1 MLSNF
6 IIRSTAAFGGTP
18 FRLNKCTALGSAGT
32 GAAAGASAGGVPGAL
47 VGGALG
53 IAGSLIG
60 GLFGKRNTDK
70 TNELNYKIM
79 QEQNRFNAAEAQK
92 LREWQEMMYRMYGT
106 SSAKAN
112 DMRAAGLNALLG
124 DVSASGNVGSGAS
137 ASGAESAQ
145 MMPADYSFIGDAAQ
159 RGLTA
164 YNTTRSVDASVSL
177 QKSQE
182 NVNKSIEGV
191 NMAQKGLMRS
201 QTDMQKMTYRFA
213 MDTYQNRLLQEQFKA
228 ELSNW
233 QGFDAMY
240 DARLKAFSLYNVMPR
255 EVEKNVAQ
263 TMSFY
268 ASAFRDIANGK
279 YTLKQTENYGR
290 WLSIQQTFAHAA
302 TVQSSAALMQGRAAL
317 TNADANASYLKK
329 LGGYYGSLTSG
340 QNMTNEMSRYY
351 TDFMLGKMPISKAEY
366 ILRQTPY
373 KHLLDL
379 NIQQNEW
386 SLNKLMQEPDLIRS
400 LSGMYKSETSLTNKR
415 VDSYD
420 TDKIFER
427 GESVTRMFKNV
438 SDGIGNFTPKPK
450 SRLNKR
456 SSTGGEPTPSPSGK
470 SWLDAYRENPNYSPT
485 GY

>member
-1 MLSNF
+1 MLSNI

-18 FRLNKCTALGSAGT
+18 FRLNKCTALGSAGS
-32 GAAAGASAGGVPGAL
+32 GAAAGAAAGGAPGAL

-53 IAGSLIG
+53 IASSLIG
-60 GLFGKRNTDK
+60 GLFGKHNTDK
-70 TNELNYKIM
+70 TNEWNYKIM
-79 QEQNRFNAAEAQK
+79 QEQNKFNAAEAKK
-92 LREWQEMMYRMYGT
+92 LRDWQEMMYRMFGT

-124 DVSASGNVGSGAS
+124 DVSASGNVGSGA
-137 ASGAESAQ
+137 AATAAESAQ
-145 MMPADYSFIGDAAQ
+145 MMPTDYSFIGDAAN
-159 RGLTA
+159 RGLAA

-191 NMAQKGLMRS
+191 NMAQKGLMES
-201 QTDMQKMTYRFA
+201 QTNMQKLTYKFA

-228 ELSNW
+228 ELANW

-240 DARLKAFSLYNVMPR
+240 DARLKAFSLYNVMPQ

-268 ASAFRDIANGK
+268 ASAFRDIADGK
-279 YTLKQTENYGR
+279 YTLKQTENYGK

-302 TVQSSAALMQGRAAL
+302 TVQGQAALMQGRAAI
-317 TNADANASYLKK
+317 TNANANASYLKQ

-340 QNMTNEMSRYY
+340 QNMSNDMQRYY
-351 TDFMLGKMPISKAEY
+351 TDFMLGKMPIGKAES

-386 SLNKLMQEPDLIRS
+386 SLNKLMEEPDLIRS
-400 LSGMYKSETSLTNKR
+400 LSGMYKSEGALTNKR
-415 VDSYD
+415 VQSYD

-427 GESVTRMFKNV
+427 GESVSRMVKNI
-438 SDGIGNFTPKPK
+438 SDGISNFTPKPRFRK
-450 SRLNKR
+450 G
-456 SSTGGEPTPSPSGK
+456 SSVGSESTPPPSGK
-470 SWLDAYRENPNYSPT
+470 SWLDAYRENPNYNPT
-485 GY
+485 GYK

>member
-1 MLSNF
+1 MLSDF
-6 IIRSTAAFGGTP
+6 IIRSTTVFGGTP
-18 FRLNKCTALGSAGT
+18 FRLNKCTALSSAGK
-32 GAAAGASAGGVPGAL
+32 GAAAGAAAGGVPGAL

-53 IAGSLIG
+53 VAGSLIG
-60 GLFGKRNTDK
+60 GLFGKHNTDK
-70 TNELNYKIM
+70 TNEWNYKIM
-79 QEQNRFNAAEAQK
+79 QEQNKFNAEQAEKTRAWQQK
-92 LREWQEMMYRMYGT
+92 MYEMYGT
-106 SSAKAN
+106 SSAKASN
-112 DMRAAGLNALLG
+112 MRAAGLNALLG
-124 DVSASGNVGSGAS
+124 DVSASGNVGSGA
-137 ASGAESAQ
+137 AATAAESAQ
-145 MMPADYSFIGDAAQ
+145 MMPTDYSSIGHAVDS
-159 RGLTA
+159 GLA
-164 YNTTRSVDASVSL
+164 GYNTTRSVDASVSL

-182 NVNKSIEGV
+182 NVNKSIEGINV
-191 NMAQKGLMRS
+191 AQKGLTEA
-201 QTDMQKMTYRFA
+201 QTDMQKMTYKFA
-213 MDTYQNRLLQEQFKA
+213 QDTYQNRLLQEQFKA
-228 ELSNW
+228 ELANW

-240 DARLKAFSLYNVMPR
+240 DARLKAFSLYNVMPQ

-268 ASAFRDIANGK
+268 ASAFRDIADGK

-317 TNADANASYLKK
+317 TNANANASYLKK

-351 TDFMLGKMPISKAEY
+351 TDFMLGKMPIGKAEG

-427 GESVTRMFKNV
+427 GESVTRMVKNI
-438 SDGIGNFTPKPK
+438 SDGISNFTPKLRGK
-450 SRLNKR
+450 SG
-456 SSTGGEPTPSPSGK
+456 SVSGSPTPSPSGK

-485 GY
+485 GYK

>member
-1 MLSNF
+1 MLSKI
-6 IIRSTAAFGGTP
+6 IIRSAAAFGGAP
-18 FRLNKCTALGSAGT
+18 FRLNKCTALGSAGS
-32 GAAAGASAGGVPGAL
+32 GAAAGAAAGGVPGAL

-53 IAGSLIG
+53 VASSLLG

-70 TNELNYKIM
+70 TNEWNYKIM
-79 QEQNRFNAAEAQK
+79 QEQNKFNSAEAKK
-92 LREWQEMMYRMYGT
+92 LRDWQEMMYRMFGT

-124 DVSASGNVGSGAS
+124 DVSASGNVGSGA
-137 ASGAESAQ
+137 AATAAESAQ
-145 MMPADYSFIGDAAQ
+145 MLPTDYSFVGDAAQ
-159 RGLTA
+159 SGLAA

-191 NMAQKGLMRS
+191 NNAHKGLMES
-201 QTDMQKMTYRFA
+201 QTDMQKMTYKFA

-228 ELSNW
+228 ELANW

-240 DARLKAFSLYNVMPR
+240 DARLKAFSLYNVMPQ

-268 ASAFRDIANGK
+268 ASAFRDIADGK

-317 TNADANASYLKK
+317 TNANANASYLGK
-329 LGGYYGSLTSG
+329 LGKYYGSLTSG

-351 TDFMLGKMPISKAEY
+351 TDFMLGKMPLGKAES

-373 KHLLDL
+373 RHLLDL

-427 GESVTRMFKNV
+427 GESVSRMVKNI
-438 SDGIGNFTPKPK
+438 SDGISNFTPKPRFK
-450 SRLNKR
+450 KG
-456 SSTGGEPTPSPSGK
+456 SSAGSESTPPPSGK

-485 GY
+485 GYK